1 MYISN
6 MLTKTD
12 LKQIDNLISKRL
24 QNVATKDSL
33 KEELKPIKS
42 DVAKIR
48 KDIDVIIALF
58 DREYVNLRKR
68 VEKIE
73 EHLGLSS
80 TQ

>member
-1 MYISN
+1 

-24 QNVATKDSL
+24 QNVAIKDSL

-58 DREYVNLRKR
+58 DRKYINLRKR

>member
-1 MYISN
+1 
-6 MLTKTD
+6 MLTKID
-12 LKQIDNLISKRL
+12 LKQIDSLISKRL

-58 DREYVNLRKR
+58 DREYINLRKR